1 MPDTPAKGEKLTQ
14 GTEPSFEIP
23 NPGRSIL
30 IQEQHSGPLPSP
42 RVMNAYRELGE
53 DFPERIFA
61 MAEKEQ
67 AHRHEIAN
75 RNSRTA
81 SFAQKAGVVLAGLL
95 ALVGVLGGVALV
107 FADKN
112 AQGFVT
118 ILLALGTL
126 IGTAAYRQRVGN
138 TNS

>member
-1 MPDTPAKGEKLTQ
+1 
-14 GTEPSFEIP
+14 
-23 NPGRSIL
+23 
-30 IQEQHSGPLPSP
+30 
-42 RVMNAYRELGE
+42 MNAYRELGE